1 MMMIDIP
8 EQAIVNRII
17 PKDRFNFKNAT
28 QIERIRWVGKLAQA
42 TINLKA
48 QEIPEIEVFSIDM
61 PDFSADVIVQILHK
75 IPQEIL
81 FIVNDNIAIMRY
93 GKQLITKVI
102 KVPLRIKGLTI
113 DAVRDNFI
121 RQLLGIEDT
130 SQPLIEQVSIINQ
143 MKSLELSI
151 ESINQKI
158 KHTTQVNKKQI
169 LARKRYDLEQQV
181 KRLKENNNG

>member
-48 QEIPEIEVFSIDM
+48 QEI
-61 PDFSADVIVQILHK
+61 
-75 IPQEIL
+75 L

-102 KVPLRIKGLTI
+102 KVPLRINGLTI